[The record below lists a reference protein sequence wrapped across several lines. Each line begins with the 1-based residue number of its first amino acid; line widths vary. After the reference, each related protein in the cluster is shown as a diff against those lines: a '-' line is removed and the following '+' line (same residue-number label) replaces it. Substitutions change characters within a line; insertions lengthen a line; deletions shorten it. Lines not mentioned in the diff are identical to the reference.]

1 MTLIEQVQRLR
12 VAAAAAHDQ
21 DKINRRTGELAGQAE
36 SVETLIETI
45 QRLSRGV
52 VELRASHAPFDAD
65 FAPQAAQLAAD
76 LHVLAETLPSQDAD
90 TPPQALKAQVKAA
103 DGFVKGLRGSVEQAW
118 TAERNREVP
127 VINEDLV
134 ATLSKSGIDV
144 EEIRNEIEKAHGVLN
159 VLNNRA
165 VPEAGD
171 VARLAAALE
180 SLRACGKQI
189 TALVDPA
196 LARVIRG
203 AQETNGTPLNSFTP
217 EVLAGLSRLGILDRF
232 RVRLR

>member
-12 VAAAAAHDQ
+12 VAAVAAHDQ
-21 DKINRRTGELAGQAE
+21 DKINRRTGELAGQADN
-36 SVETLIETI
+36 VETLIKTM

-52 VELRASHAPFDAD
+52 AELRAAHAAFDAGLG
-65 FAPQAAQLAAD
+65 PQAAQLVAD

-90 TPPQALKAQVKAA
+90 TPPQALKAHVKAA

-118 TAERNREVP
+118 SAERNREVP

-159 VLNNRA
+159 VLKNRA
-165 VPEAGD
+165 VPEPGD
-171 VARLAAALE
+171 IARLAAALE

-196 LARVIRG
+196 LARVIAG
-203 AQETNGTPLNSFTP
+203 AQEGDGTPLNSFTP

-232 RVRLR
+232 WVRLR

>member
-12 VAAAAAHDQ
+12 VAAVAAHDQ
-21 DKINRRTGELAGQAE
+21 DKINRRTGELAGQADT
-36 SVETLIETI
+36 VEMLIKTM

-52 VELRASHAPFDAD
+52 AELRAAHAAFDAGLG
-65 FAPQAAQLAAD
+65 PQAAQLAAD
-76 LHVLAETLPSQDAD
+76 LHVLAEMLPSQDAD
-90 TPPQALKAQVKAA
+90 TPPQALKGHVKAA

-134 ATLSKSGIDV
+134 ATLSKSGIDM

-159 VLNNRA
+159 ILKNRA
-165 VPEAGD
+165 VPEPGD
-171 VARLAAALE
+171 IARLAAALE

-196 LARVIRG
+196 LARVIAG
-203 AQETNGTPLNSFTP
+203 AQEGNGTPLNSFTP

-232 RVRLR
+232 WVRLR

>member
-12 VAAAAAHDQ
+12 VAATAAHDQ

-52 VELRASHAPFDAD
+52 VELRASHAAFDAD
-65 FAPQAAQLAAD
+65 FAPQAVQLAAD

-90 TPPQALKAQVKAA
+90 TSPQALKAQVKAA

-165 VPEAGD
+165 VPELGD

-196 LARVIRG
+196 LARVITG
-203 AQETNGTPLNSFTP
+203 AQEANGTPLNSFTP
-217 EVLAGLSRLGILDRF
+217 DVLAGLSRLGILDRF
-232 RVRLR
+232 WVRLR

>member
-12 VAAAAAHDQ
+12 VAAVAAHDEN
-21 DKINRRTGELAGQAE
+21 KINRRTGELAELAE
-36 SVETLIETI
+36 RVETLIETM

-52 VELRASHAPFDAD
+52 AELRAAHAAFDAD
-65 FAPQAAQLAAD
+65 LGPQAAQLAAD

-90 TPPQALKAQVKAA
+90 TPPQALKAQIKAA
-103 DGFVKGLRGSVEQAW
+103 DAFVKGLRGSVKQAW

-134 ATLSKSGIDV
+134 AALNKSGIEV
-144 EEIRNEIEKAHGVLN
+144 EEIRIKIEKAHGVLN
-159 VLNNRA
+159 VLKNRA
-165 VPEAGD
+165 VPELGD

-180 SLRACGKQI
+180 SLHACGQQI
-189 TALVDPA
+189 SELVDPV
-196 LARVIRG
+196 LARVITG
-203 AQETNGTPLNSFTP
+203 AQEATGTPLNSFTP

-232 RVRLR
+232 WVRLR

>member
-12 VAAAAAHDQ
+12 VAAVAAHDQ

-36 SVETLIETI
+36 NVATLIETV

-52 VELRASHAPFDAD
+52 AELRAAHAAFDAD
-65 FAPQAAQLAAD
+65 LGPQAVQLAAN
-76 LHVLAETLPSQDAD
+76 LRVLAETLPSQDAD
-90 TPPQALKAQVKAA
+90 TPPQALKAHVKAA
-103 DGFVKGLRGSVEQAW
+103 DGFVKGLRKSVEQAW

-144 EEIRNEIEKAHGVLN
+144 EEIRSKIENALGVLN
-159 VLNNRA
+159 VLKNRA
-165 VPEAGD
+165 VPELGD
-171 VARLAAALE
+171 VARLAAALS
-180 SLRACGKQI
+180 SLQACGKQI
-189 TALVDPA
+189 SELVDPI
-196 LARVIRG
+196 LARVITD
-203 AQETNGTPLNSFTP
+203 AQEATGAPLNAFTP

-232 RVRLR
+232 SVRLR